1 VTETLQAVATQTDA
15 EKKIKAR
22 SEATAIQ
29 RFLRNPEVG
38 ALFAVL
44 VVAVGLTI
52 ANEHFL
58 TASNLMLVA
67 RGFSFV
73 AIAGMGATLV
83 MITSG
88 IDLSVGSVMG
98 LAGIVAAFLS
108 ARGMGAATAVLGA
121 LATGVVIGFFNGFL
135 ITKAK
140 MAPFIVTLGTLG
152 IGRGFVYVITG
163 GWPLQGFSDA
173 ALFLGQGFVLGVPV
187 PVWIMAVLLVLW
199 DWVLRRTT
207 FGWYIYSM
215 GGNEEAARLS
225 GVPVDRTKILV
236 YVLSGMMG
244 ALGGFLLTA
253 RLGLGEC
260 SAGLGYELDVIAAC
274 VIGGVSLSGGEG
286 NVLGVVVGA
295 ALMGLLRNGLALLG
309 VSAFWQQ
316 IVIGSI
322 IILAVLVD
330 RIRVTRAASRV

>member
-1 VTETLQAVATQTDA
+1 MTES
-15 EKKIKAR
+15 
-22 SEATAIQ
+22 SEAITTRAESESEPGTRHRANAFQ
-29 RFLRNPEVG
+29 RFLRNPEAG

-44 VVAVGLTI
+44 VLGIGLTL
-52 ANEHFL
+52 ASEHFL
-58 TASNLMLVA
+58 SMGNLMLVA

-73 AIAGMGATLV
+73 AIAGMGSALV
-83 MITSG
+83 IMTSG

-98 LAGIVAAFLS
+98 LAGIVGAFLS
-108 ARGMGAATAVLGA
+108 AQDLGAVIAVLGA
-121 LATGVVIGFFNGFL
+121 LGVGALIGFVNGFL

-163 GWPLQGFSDA
+163 GWPLQGFSEA
-173 ALFLGQGFVLGVPV
+173 ALFMGQGFVLGVPV
-187 PVWIMAVLLVLW
+187 PVWIMALLLILW
-199 DWVLRRTT
+199 NWVLRRTT
-207 FGWYIYSM
+207 FGWYVYSM

-225 GVPVDRTKILV
+225 GVPVDQTKILV
-236 YVLSGMMG
+236 YVLSGVMA

-274 VIGGVSLSGGEG
+274 VIGGVSLTGGEG

-316 IVIGSI
+316 IVIGTT

-330 RIRVTRAASRV
+330 RIRVSRAESGS